1 MTCRSECVTRVQLM
15 MFELRPDFSAMFRIF
30 FNERSRTL
38 PYYRRLVFL
47 TPAIRQDAD
56 DEK

>member
-1 MTCRSECVTRVQLM
+1 MSNTCALM
-15 MFELRPDFSAMFRIF
+15 MFELRPDLSAMFRIF
-30 FNERSRTL
+30 FNERSRIL
-38 PYYRRLVFL
+38 PYYRRLFLL